1 MIVYRSRAPVDLRC
15 LSRCPHLLSLS
26 LTKCGV
32 TSLSGLSGSGEL
44 REITMQVGVV
54 ICKMGV
60 VLNSEHEYGEWVWS
74 YVIGGCGT

>member
-26 LTKCGV
+26 FTKCRV
-32 TSLSGLSGSGEL
+32 TSLSGMSGSREL
-44 REITMQVGVV
+44 KEITMQVGVV

-60 VLNSEHEYGEWVWS
+60 VINSEYGEWVWLPI
-74 YVIGGCGT
+74 IGRWVWQ

>member
-1 MIVYRSRAPVDLRC
+1 MDLRC

-32 TSLSGLSGSGEL
+32 TSLLGLSGSREL

-60 VLNSEHEYGEWVWS
+60 VINSECGEWVWS
-74 YVIGGCGT
+74 CGIGGCGYLSLVGGCGQ